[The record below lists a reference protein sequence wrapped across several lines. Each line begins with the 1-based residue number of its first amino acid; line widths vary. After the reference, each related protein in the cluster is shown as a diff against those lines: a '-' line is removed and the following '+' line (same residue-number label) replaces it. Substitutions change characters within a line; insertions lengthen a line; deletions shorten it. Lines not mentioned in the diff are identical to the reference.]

1 MTEDPPPDLVFYHT
15 VEYAPGRK
23 TAGWPVVLPIV
34 EMIMQAMRQV
44 EFRGRRALDIGC
56 MDGAIAF
63 EAEKLGAAEVIA
75 IDYDLK
81 VATTT
86 FLKRVLGSQVRFEQ
100 CSLYEL
106 TPARHGMFD
115 IIVMPGVLYH
125 LRYPFQAL
133 RLLRDLLPAGGILI
147 VETATF
153 TDTNRLPLLICP
165 VGEDS
170 PYEPTSCTFFN
181 IKGFT
186 DTARSLGFV
195 VTVQRSLFYP
205 PPYDPA
211 STGPLPID
219 RTVFTCRRDPS
230 LDDPVTMGYWDGD
243 ATAPTGPDWVH
254 RSPRKPAKS

>member
-15 VEYAPGRK
+15 VEYAPGRH
-23 TAGWPVVLPIV
+23 TAGWPVVVPIV

-44 EFRGRRALDIGC
+44 DFHGRRVLDIGC
-56 MDGAIAF
+56 RDGAIAF

-75 IDYDLK
+75 VDYDLP
-81 VATTT
+81 VETTG
-86 FLKRVLGSQVRFEQ
+86 FLKRALGSRVRFEQ
-100 CSLYEL
+100 CNLFDL
-106 TPARHGMFD
+106 TPARHGIFD

-133 RLLRDLLPAGGILI
+133 RLLRDLLPEGGTLI

-153 TDTNRLPLLICP
+153 TDTNRLPLLVCP
-165 VGEDS
+165 IGEES
-170 PYEPTSCTFFN
+170 PYERTSCTFFN
-181 IKGFT
+181 IKGFI

-195 VTVQRSLFYP
+195 VTAQRSLLYL

-230 LDDPVTMGYWDGD
+230 LDDPRAMGYWDGD
-243 ATAPTGPDWVH
+243 PNAPKGPSWVA
-254 RSPRKPAKS
+254 RSQSKPAGS